1 MPPADP
7 AAPQVPENRT
17 VRALRETTFHASRLE
32 PDGEYGEMF
41 EAADWAEA
49 ERICEERGWMLRGRA
64 EGADGG
70 NVGGG
75 KSGSSVPRWQH
86 VSDPYTSPPSC

>member
-49 ERICEERGWMLRGRA
+49 ERICEERGWMLRGRGGYQMSGIDEA
-64 EGADGG
+64 EADAIIAAMNEREGG
-70 NVGGG
+70 
-75 KSGSSVPRWQH
+75 PH
-86 VSDPYTSPPSC
+86 A